1 MGSTIVTMDGKGV
14 LHVPFNVV
22 GAEVPDLVGLV
33 KVMNQA
39 HSRVLPKHLT
49 GDARPVWLAVK

>member
-14 LHVPFNVV
+14 LHVPFYVV
-22 GAEVPDLVGLV
+22 GAEAPDLGGLV

-39 HSRVLPKHLT
+39 HSKALPKHLT
-49 GDARPVWLAVK
+49 GDARPAWLAVK